1 MLTRENRKHGWNNLF
16 FFRRDEKR
24 HFDILFWCN
33 TKTLVGCANRML
45 RKPNSYSWNGVERH
59 SRSRNNTRTIFD
71 LVCKLNWLFIV
82 IFSFLTTPAIK
93 LHTNPY
99 IFCHYN
105 CLMLSAWELGF
116 PLQPR
121 NLVRGTVILFGK
133 KLRTHATKC
142 MVWTSSSLFPKL
154 VKNVDISSML
164 RHGLKL
170 IKRENV
176 KTN

>member
-1 MLTRENRKHGWNNLF
+1 VLTRENRKHEWNNLF

-33 TKTLVGCANRML
+33 TKTLVGCANRMF
-45 RKPNSYSWNGVERH
+45 RKPNSYGWNGVERH

-99 IFCHYN
+99 I
-105 CLMLSAWELGF
+105 L
-116 PLQPR
+116 PLQLSHVVCLRAWVPSATTKSRPWDGYSLWKETPNTR
-121 NLVRGTVILFGK
+121 NEVYGMNFVF
-133 KLRTHATKC
+133 A
-142 MVWTSSSLFPKL
+142 VPKT
-154 VKNVDISSML
+154 
-164 RHGLKL
+164 G
-170 IKRENV
+170 
-176 KTN
+176 